1 MMTEQEK
8 FMKAAL
14 RLAKKSAEEG
24 EVPVGCVIVCDGKI
38 VGRGRNRRET
48 KKTALSHAEI
58 EAIGKACKK
67 LGGWRLHRCD
77 LYVTLEPCPMCAGA
91 IITARIKR
99 VYYGADDPKAGSCG
113 SLINLFD
120 VAYNHKPEIVRG
132 VLQEECS
139 GTLTEFFREL
149 RKKRKEQRRLLRE
162 QQEAMQP
169 ESELCEMKKP

>member
-77 LYVTLEPCPMCAGA
+77 LYV
-91 IITARIKR
+91 
-99 VYYGADDPKAGSCG
+99 
-113 SLINLFD
+113 
-120 VAYNHKPEIVRG
+120 
-132 VLQEECS
+132 
-139 GTLTEFFREL
+139 
-149 RKKRKEQRRLLRE
+149 
-162 QQEAMQP
+162 
-169 ESELCEMKKP
+169 